1 MSRLEPKIL
10 WEPSPEFIR
19 NSNMFKYAEW
29 LKANYGKDF
38 GLSEDAKANVK
49 AYNSMWRW
57 SVESLEE
64 FWETTWKYFNIISHT
79 PYTKVLESRTMP
91 GARWFT
97 GATVN
102 FAENVLRHAEA
113 KRDEEAIVYVRE
125 DGLRRSMSW
134 GELEREVAAAS
145 QWLREV
151 AGVRKGDRVAAYITQ
166 VPEGVVALL
175 AAASVGAIWVAVG
188 AEIASRAVIDR
199 FRLLE
204 PSVLFAV
211 DGYVFKG
218 DVYRKVQDI
227 EEIVKAVPSIRRVV
241 VIRNMGFDVKINV
254 DRPTHTWDEV
264 VQGRRARPEFEVVPF
279 EHPLWVLFTS
289 GTTGIPKP
297 VVHSHGGITIEGS
310 KSAPMHL
317 DVSSAD
323 RFLWYSSPSWMMWN
337 TVVMGMLTGATAVFY
352 DGSPMIRNLEPLWE
366 VAEKESLTILGTSAP
381 FIHSCMKV
389 GLQPGS
395 QFRLSKLREI
405 GSTAAPLSPDGFEW
419 VYRNVKENVWLNPA
433 SGGTDVVSGF
443 VGGCPVLPVWKGEMQ
458 CRWLGVKVEAYSAEG
473 KPVINEVG
481 EMVIELPMPSMPL
494 YFWGDPEYK
503 WYRESYFSMFPN
515 VWWHGDWLMITDRG
529 TAIIFGRS
537 DSTIKRKGVRMGTL
551 DFYKVVESLPE
562 VVNSMVVEVKGKVL
576 LFVVLRPG
584 LQLTEELKNRINEAL
599 RQNLGPYFV
608 ADYIIQV
615 PDIPQTFNFKKLEVP
630 VRKVLMGWDVSKAVN
645 LANVINPDAFFKVIE
660 AAKLIVEQI
669 KEE

>member
-91 GARWFT
+91 GAKWFT

-113 KRDEEAIVYVRE
+113 KGDEEAIVYVRE

-134 GELEREVAAAS
+134 GELESEVAAAS

-218 DVYRKVQDI
+218 DVYRKAQDI

-241 VIRNMGFDVKINV
+241 VIRNMGFDMKINV
-254 DRPTHTWDEV
+254 DRPIHTWDEV

-297 VVHSHGGITIEGS
+297 VVHSHGGITMEGS

-503 WYRESYFSMFPN
+503 WYRESYFTMFPN

-584 LQLTEELKNRINEAL
+584 LQLTEELKNRINEVL

-660 AAKLIVEQI
+660 VAKPIVEQI

>member
-1 MSRLEPKIL
+1 MSRLEPRIL

-151 AGVRKGDRVAAYITQ
+151 AGVSKGDRVAAYITQ

>member
-19 NSNMFKYAEW
+19 DSNMFKYAEW

-218 DVYRKVQDI
+218 DVYRKAQDI

-254 DRPTHTWDEV
+254 DRPIHTWDEV

-366 VAEKESLTILGTSAP
+366 VAERESLTILGTSAP

-584 LQLTEELKNRINEAL
+584 LQLTEELKNRINEVL

-660 AAKLIVEQI
+660 AAKPIVEQI

>member
-310 KSAPMHL
+310 KSALMHL

-337 TVVMGMLTGATAVFY
+337 SVVMGMLTGATAVFY

>member
-38 GLSEDAKANVK
+38 ELSEDAKANVK

-113 KRDEEAIVYVRE
+113 KGDEEAIVYVRE

-218 DVYRKVQDI
+218 DVYRKAQDI

-241 VIRNMGFDVKINV
+241 VIRSTGFDVKINV
-254 DRPTHTWDEV
+254 DRPIHTWDEV

-310 KSAPMHL
+310 KAAPMHL

-503 WYRESYFSMFPN
+503 WYRESYFTMFPN

-537 DSTIKRKGVRMGTL
+537 DSTVKRKGVRMGTL

-584 LQLTEELKNRINEAL
+584 LQLTEELKNRINEVL

-660 AAKLIVEQI
+660 AAKPIVEQI

>member
-218 DVYRKVQDI
+218 DVYRKAQDI

-254 DRPTHTWDEV
+254 DRPIHTWDEV

-310 KSAPMHL
+310 KAAPMHL

-660 AAKLIVEQI
+660 AAKPIVEQI

>member
-473 KPVINEVG
+473 KPVINEMG

>member
-38 GLSEDAKANVK
+38 ELSEDAKANVK

-91 GARWFT
+91 GAKWFT

-113 KRDEEAIVYVRE
+113 KGDEEAIVYVRE

-218 DVYRKVQDI
+218 DVYRKAQDI

-254 DRPTHTWDEV
+254 DRPIHTWDEV

-310 KSAPMHL
+310 KAAPMHL

-503 WYRESYFSMFPN
+503 WYRESYFTMFPN

-584 LQLTEELKNRINEAL
+584 LQLTEELKNRINEVL

-630 VRKVLMGWDVSKAVN
+630 VKKVLTGWDVSKAVN

-660 AAKLIVEQI
+660 AAKPIVEQI

>member
-1 MSRLEPKIL
+1 
-10 WEPSPEFIR
+10 
-19 NSNMFKYAEW
+19 
-29 LKANYGKDF
+29 
-38 GLSEDAKANVK
+38 
-49 AYNSMWRW
+49 
-57 SVESLEE
+57 
-64 FWETTWKYFNIISHT
+64 
-79 PYTKVLESRTMP
+79 
-91 GARWFT
+91 
-97 GATVN
+97 
-102 FAENVLRHAEA
+102 
-113 KRDEEAIVYVRE
+113 
-125 DGLRRSMSW
+125 
-134 GELEREVAAAS
+134 
-145 QWLREV
+145 
-151 AGVRKGDRVAAYITQ
+151 
-166 VPEGVVALL
+166 
-175 AAASVGAIWVAVG
+175 
-188 AEIASRAVIDR
+188 
-199 FRLLE
+199 
-204 PSVLFAV
+204 
-211 DGYVFKG
+211 
-218 DVYRKVQDI
+218 
-227 EEIVKAVPSIRRVV
+227 
-241 VIRNMGFDVKINV
+241 
-254 DRPTHTWDEV
+254 
-264 VQGRRARPEFEVVPF
+264 
-279 EHPLWVLFTS
+279 
-289 GTTGIPKP
+289 
-297 VVHSHGGITIEGS
+297 
-310 KSAPMHL
+310 
-317 DVSSAD
+317 
-323 RFLWYSSPSWMMWN
+323 
-337 TVVMGMLTGATAVFY
+337 
-352 DGSPMIRNLEPLWE
+352 
-366 VAEKESLTILGTSAP
+366 
-381 FIHSCMKV
+381 MKV

-503 WYRESYFSMFPN
+503 WYRESYFTMFPN

-584 LQLTEELKNRINEAL
+584 LQLTEELKNRINEVL

-630 VRKVLMGWDVSKAVN
+630 VKKVLTGWDVSKAVN

-660 AAKLIVEQI
+660 AAKPIVEQI

>member
-91 GARWFT
+91 GAKWFT

-113 KRDEEAIVYVRE
+113 KGDEEAIVYVRE

-134 GELEREVAAAS
+134 GELESEVAAAS

-218 DVYRKVQDI
+218 DVYRKAQDI

-241 VIRNMGFDVKINV
+241 VIRNMGFDMKINV
-254 DRPTHTWDEV
+254 DRPIHTWDEV

-503 WYRESYFSMFPN
+503 WYRESYFTMFPN

-584 LQLTEELKNRINEAL
+584 LQLTEELKNRINEVL

-660 AAKLIVEQI
+660 VAKPIVEQI

>member
-113 KRDEEAIVYVRE
+113 KGDEEAIVYVRE

-218 DVYRKVQDI
+218 DVYRKAQDI

-241 VIRNMGFDVKINV
+241 VIRNMGFDVKIDV

-337 TVVMGMLTGATAVFY
+337 TVVMGLLTGATAVFY

-366 VAEKESLTILGTSAP
+366 VAERESLTILGTSAP

-599 RQNLGPYFV
+599 RQNLGPYLV

-660 AAKLIVEQI
+660 AAKPIVEQI